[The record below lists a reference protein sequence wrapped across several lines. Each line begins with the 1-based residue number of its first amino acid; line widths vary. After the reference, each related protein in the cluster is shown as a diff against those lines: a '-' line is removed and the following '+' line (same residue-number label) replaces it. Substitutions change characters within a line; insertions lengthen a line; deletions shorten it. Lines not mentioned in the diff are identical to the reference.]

1 MMATASSVR
10 LLIRYTGMQACMIL
24 LELNVAIIWSCLA
37 NDSNSSLRIIITLDF
52 SHYLSTMRTDRTWG
66 GELEI
71 TALSELYQRRVE
83 IYAQET
89 TPSITFTQSVN
100 YNNDLPPIRVSY
112 KNGNDYNSV
121 VAENHNDTTLNIHK
135 AGEFEDAVLASL
147 I

>member
-52 SHYLSTMRTDRTWG
+52 SHYLSTMRTDSTWG

-71 TALSELYQRRVE
+71 RHFQSCTNGAWKSTLRRLHQV
-83 IYAQET
+83 
-89 TPSITFTQSVN
+89 
-100 YNNDLPPIRVSY
+100 
-112 KNGNDYNSV
+112 
-121 VAENHNDTTLNIHK
+121 
-135 AGEFEDAVLASL
+135 
-147 I
+147 